1 MLISRFE
8 ITLGNGRLKSYRR
21 LAEGEPST
29 ESTWFV
35 YVEPNPPSEWYNG
48 DTYVDTF
55 NPKAI
60 ERFIE
65 ITHEVYHSKLASDF
79 GAVVP
84 CIFTDEPQFAHKTT
98 LLKGSDLSNVFMP
111 WSLDMDDTFTSHY
124 GYSLV
129 DKLPELIWDPADNK
143 TPHNT
148 TRYHYHDHVCERF
161 VTSFMD
167 TVAKWSQQRGIAL
180 IGHMMKEPTLL
191 SQTQA
196 LGEAMRCY
204 RSLDMPGI
212 DMLADLMEYNTAK
225 QASSVARQNGA
236 KGIMSEIYGVTN
248 WTFDFSGHM
257 AAGNWQAALG
267 VVFRVHH
274 LSWVCDH
281 RFIPKHSLVLSY

>member
-1 MLISRFE
+1 MIARFE
-8 ITLGNGRLKSYRR
+8 ITLENGRLKSYRR
-21 LAEGEPST
+21 LTKEEPST
-29 ESTWFV
+29 PSTWFI
-35 YVEPNPPSEWYNG
+35 YVEPNLPSAWYNG

-65 ITHEVYHSKLASDF
+65 TTHEVYHSKLASDF
-79 GAVVP
+79 GTVVP

-98 LLKGSDLSNVFMP
+98 LLKGADHSDIFMP
-111 WSLDMDDTFTSHY
+111 WSLDMDDTFASQY
-124 GYSLV
+124 GYSV
-129 DKLPELIWDPADNK
+129 IEKLPELIWDPEAGAQHG
-143 TPHNT
+143 HNT

-167 TVAKWSQQRGIAL
+167 TVAKWSHQRGIAL

-212 DMLADLMEYNTAK
+212 DMLMEAMEYNTAK

-248 WTFDFSGHM
+248 WTFDFAGHFS
-257 AAGNWQAALG
+257 AGNWQAALG

-274 LSWVCDH
+274 LSWVG
-281 RFIPKHSLVLSY
+281 

>member
-1 MLISRFE
+1 MICRFE
-8 ITLGNGRLKSYRR
+8 ITIENGRLKSYHR
-21 LAEGEPST
+21 LTENEPST

-35 YVEPNPPSEWYNG
+35 YVEPNAPSEWFNG

-65 ITHEVYHSKLASDF
+65 TTHEVYHSKLASDF
-79 GAVVP
+79 GTVVP

-98 LLKGSDLSNVFMP
+98 LLKGVDHSDIFMP
-111 WSLDMDDTFTSHY
+111 WSLSPDMDETFKAQY

-129 DKLPELIWDPADNK
+129 DRLPELIWDPVDEKN
-143 TPHNT
+143 PHEV

-161 VTSFMD
+161 VTAFMD
-167 TVAKWSQQRGIAL
+167 TVAKWSHERGIAL

-204 RSLDMPGI
+204 RNLDMPGV
-212 DMLADLMEYNTAK
+212 DMLADLMEYNTVK

-236 KGIMSEIYGVTN
+236 KGIMSELYGVTN
-248 WTFDFSGHM
+248 WTFDFAGHM
-257 AAGNWQAALG
+257 ASGNWQAALG

-274 LSWVCDH
+274 LSWV
-281 RFIPKHSLVLSY
+281 RFHYFPL

>member
-1 MLISRFE
+1 LISRFE

-65 ITHEVYHSKLASDF
+65 TTHEVYHSKLASDF
-79 GAVVP
+79 GTVVP

-98 LLKGSDLSNVFMP
+98 LLKGSDLSNIFMP

-129 DKLPELIWDPADNK
+129 DKLPELIWDPADDK

-212 DMLADLMEYNTAK
+212 DMLVDLMEYNTAK

-281 RFIPKHSLVLSY
+281 RFHS

>member
-1 MLISRFE
+1 M
-8 ITLGNGRLKSYRR
+8 
-21 LAEGEPST
+21 
-29 ESTWFV
+29 
-35 YVEPNPPSEWYNG
+35 
-48 DTYVDTF
+48 DTF

-65 ITHEVYHSKLASDF
+65 TTHEVYHSKLASDF
-79 GAVVP
+79 GTVVP

-98 LLKGSDLSNVFMP
+98 LLRGSDHCDLFMP
-111 WSLDMDDTFTSHY
+111 WSLDMGDTFNSTF
-124 GYSLV
+124 GYSII
-129 DKLPELIWDPADNK
+129 DKLPELIWDPLEGR
-143 TPHNT
+143 TSHNL
-148 TRYHYHDHVCERF
+148 TRYHYSDHICERF

-167 TVAKWSQQRGIAL
+167 TVANWSQKRGIAL

-212 DMLADLMEYNTAK
+212 DMLVDLMEYNTAK

-236 KGIMSEIYGVTN
+236 KGIMSELYGVTN
-248 WTFDFSGHM
+248 WTFDFCGHM
-257 AAGNWQAALG
+257 GSGNWQAALG

-274 LSWVCDH
+274 LSWVRTWSWFPFH
-281 RFIPKHSLVLSY
+281 PS